1 MYQIQLQPV
10 IFQKMKAVTKPSRK
24 WGPVDPIMRYS
35 WVQWHSKAK
44 DGERDFT
51 LKRRGTRE
59 YTHSVKK
66 RRDRTLASTE
76 SNTSTLSR
84 SSPSYTKHDLNG
96 SNCGEAIST
105 NSTFTPKH
113 FRVDNGI
120 YAKPLRVMSL
130 VDALDPPPY
139 EHQKNYGTYSVYK
152 TNLNPLSNNAYESS
166 TSDGYRNKGPYVI
179 PDGNPGHV
187 CYRRYNDNELSTE
200 L

>member
-1 MYQIQLQPV
+1 
-10 IFQKMKAVTKPSRK
+10 MKAVTKPSRK

-51 LKRRGTRE
+51 LKRRGTRD

-66 RRDRTLASTE
+66 RRTRTVPSTE

-113 FRVDNGI
+113 FRVDNPNGI
-120 YAKPLRVMSL
+120 YAKPMRVMSL
-130 VDALDPPPY
+130 VDTLDPPPY
-139 EHQKNYGTYSVYK
+139 ENNPKNYGTYSIYK
-152 TNLNPLSNNAYESS
+152 TNLNPLSNNVHEES
-166 TSDGYRNKGPYVI
+166 TSEGYRKGPYII
-179 PDGNPGHV
+179 PDGNGHV
-187 CYRRYNDNELSTE
+187 CYRKYSDNELSTE